1 MDGMDDDVVESFAIF
16 LEPDFPLDEVEEIGS
31 RLMSLGCLVPG
42 FVAPPVGL
50 LDIRALTYAEHVDGL
65 ETVLIVDRNLASR
78 MAQLANEGAP
88 RVWDLPTEVAINLM
102 AFAQTMNLDIEPG
115 LAFHELAHRQG
126 DLVAQDELG
135 WFRAADRGAARKW
148 IDVAMRRSATV
159 DLGDAGP
166 VELHELSKPLMR
178 WNRNY
183 IAMLKVAQLALAGGN
198 PLSSLMSLLDWMID
212 DFILAGPAVMYAAR
226 HFGPR
231 IASAKMLKDIRAAD
245 RDEAILGVRNAAW
258 DVTYLSEFGRLSTLR
273 DDTNRQYVF
282 ASADRALVDVAS
294 TMFCGPEATED
305 FPALVEQLERWWP
318 AKDARRIRDRYF
330 ECVEIVGAD
339 RNRGADLPGDPIADM
354 IEAGEG
360 IIRDWPTWS
369 VGSH

>member
-1 MDGMDDDVVESFAIF
+1 MAW
-16 LEPDFPLDEVEEIGS
+16 
-31 RLMSLGCLVPG
+31 RLCWSWTGTWPPG
-42 FVAPPVGL
+42 W
-50 LDIRALTYAEHVDGL
+50 
-65 ETVLIVDRNLASR
+65 RNSPTR
-78 MAQLANEGAP
+78 GAP
-88 RVWDLPTEVAINLM
+88 RVWDLPTEVAIKLM

-135 WFRAADRGAARKW
+135 CFRDADRGAARKW

-183 IAMLKVAQLALAGGN
+183 IAMLKVAQLVLAGGN

-245 RDEAILGVRNAAW
+245 DPRPEPQVGD
-258 DVTYLSEFGRLSTLR
+258 
-273 DDTNRQYVF
+273 
-282 ASADRALVDVAS
+282 VDVARRPS
-294 TMFCGPEATED
+294 
-305 FPALVEQLERWWP
+305 ERP
-318 AKDARRIRDRYF
+318 FRRIAGIGRHRAADDVGPAHLVNACDVVAPAHAGQQRGQVVEALGDDVNDVALALDLAAHAHHRRAEHDAPVLLEQVGPDDEIGDVGLVLQRDEHHPLRRS
-330 ECVEIVGAD
+330 GLLTKQHQA
-339 RNRGADLPGDPIADM
+339 GDVDPSAVARVPQLR
-354 IEAGEG
+354 AGDHLSLIHISE
-360 IIRDWPTWS
+360 PTRPY
-369 VGSH
+369 